1 MPTKPSSKYP
11 RRIAV
16 RSLLRP
22 GTAALRRQFC
32 RSRGDET
39 HFKPGLLIFQ
49 SETPHVVSYG
59 FWHGVRPNGT
69 TGNEPGARPSPGAA
83 TLPTKPSSEHPRRI
97 VVRPL
102 LRPGTAALRLRFAVA
117 ADVSRLKLLPRWN
130 NERIDP
136 ACGTATIL
144 EWGARPSRSPFSS
157 SRRKPVNKLICPT
170 MFRARRPKL
179 HARRVRSHN
188 HNFNTSLPSQ
198 PSRETQR
205 RPLCVKPP
213 CGR

>member
-1 MPTKPSSKYP
+1 LRELTVFSVFSAWPWRSKWFIENGIKTSRHRALASANVRAGCPS
-11 RRIAV
+11 
-16 RSLLRP
+16 
-22 GTAALRRQFC
+22 
-32 RSRGDET
+32 
-39 HFKPGLLIFQ
+39 
-49 SETPHVVSYG
+49 
-59 FWHGVRPNGT
+59 
-69 TGNEPGARPSPGAA
+69 PGARPSPGAA
-83 TLPTKPSSEHPRRI
+83 TLPTKPSSKHPRRI
-97 VVRPL
+97 AVRPL

-144 EWGARPSRSPFSS
+144 EWGARPSRSPFSA

-205 RPLCVKPP
+205 RPLCVKPL